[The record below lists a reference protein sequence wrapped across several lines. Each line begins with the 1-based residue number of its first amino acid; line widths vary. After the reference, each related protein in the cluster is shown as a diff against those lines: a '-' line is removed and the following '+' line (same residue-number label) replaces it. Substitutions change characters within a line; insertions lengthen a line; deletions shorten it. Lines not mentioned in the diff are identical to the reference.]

1 MNKYGVSAA
10 NRSALQLVVH
20 GLHDLLSSLLRGFDT
35 VSGYFAVCEKVRQL
49 LVDGRWFPPGSP
61 VSATNKTVR
70 DIA

>member
-49 LVDGRWFPPGSP
+49 LVDGRWFLRVVRFPPQIKL
-61 VSATNKTVR
+61 SAA
-70 DIA
+70 I